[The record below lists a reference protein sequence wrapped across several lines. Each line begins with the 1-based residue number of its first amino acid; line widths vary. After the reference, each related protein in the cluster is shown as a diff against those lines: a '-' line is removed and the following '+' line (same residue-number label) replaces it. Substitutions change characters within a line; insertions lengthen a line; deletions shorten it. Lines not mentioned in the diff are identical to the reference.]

1 MKDDKEN
8 STVIMNTQGYQAKMY
23 EHLTTKGCYKKLKKD
38 PSTKIIK
45 DVENV
50 IKRSNLDEG
59 IKKKLIP
66 KKHIIP
72 RIYGLPKIHKNGIP
86 LRPIANTIGSPTYQ
100 LVKFLAKTLKP
111 LVGHTFSYIKDS
123 SHFVNGIKNIHMNEK
138 DFQLRCSLPLHKSSS
153 GRCY

>member
-1 MKDDKEN
+1 MK
-8 STVIMNTQGYQAKMY
+8 YQAKMY
-23 EHLTTKGCYKKLKKD
+23 EHLTTGGCYKKLEKD

-45 DVENV
+45 DVANA

-66 KKHIIP
+66 KNPIIP
-72 RIYGLPKIHKNGIP
+72 RIYGLPKIHKNGVP
-86 LRPIANTIGSPTYQ
+86 LRPIVNTIGSPTYQ

-123 SHFVNGIKNIHMNEK
+123 SHFVNGIKNIHMNEN
-138 DFQLRCSLPLHKSSS
+138 DIYWSASMWSLFTQKFLLKMLLGLSRISLMMK
-153 GRCY
+153 